1 MRRIICILLLLPAM
15 SVFARNA
22 QDSGYRDLTHYSKV
36 FGHEKYY
43 RLYLPQGYETSQ
55 RRWPVIYF
63 FHGWGGRH
71 FKDDNARLAYDRI
84 KQLVDKY
91 QVILVMWDGN
101 IDLAEPRPYNVGN
114 HEDVKFQVQMKDYF
128 PELAAHIDSS
138 FRTFTDRGHRGIIGF
153 SMGGFMSF
161 FLAGKYPDK
170 VCAAVSL
177 AGSPEFFA
185 GYPDNHTLYPVRYT
199 FENLRQVDCRMHNG
213 DSDILYYLNSEV
225 NAGAVWDEKV
235 KFQYWTFP
243 GGHMVD
249 KPGETRVFEKAMQ
262 FVTDAFAR
270 PVETRPLNWSHYDL
284 YPDFNVWDYRVT
296 SNKAEPGFLYLRNV
310 NGYGFGVYSHR
321 WLPEGPSIGGLKAS
335 VTTAPLYAPEHTYSL
350 VRYSRTSRTVSM
362 DSVKSDAEGRISVQ
376 CDGAGEE
383 IGIYSIKHIPNFVFL
398 DQTPGFLH
406 IGGTDK
412 ITVRLFNRGGV
423 VRGGARLKVRLGTK
437 DPAVTVNDPVAT
449 VMVKPGQR
457 IVELTFTLSCTKT
470 PPPHAEPA
478 EVRFHLSGDA
488 TGEFTMPVYFQAPQF
503 DSVSIEG
510 VAAPGEKISLS
521 QGSHHLRLYTEDP
534 WVLSE
539 DERLKDEMIPA
550 RWPDGFTL
558 SSVIHISPDC
568 PDGHVIRLLGHY
580 ETKTFNPIE
589 RKLVWGQASIVVR
602 HGSPS
607 RAGVSVHRRLFRTAL
622 VDTNALPAVV
632 KTEKGYR
639 LMVDGA
645 PFIALGA
652 QLWNSSD
659 WPYILRKEWPQL
671 KELHANTLEAP
682 VYWQNIEPQ
691 PGVFN
696 FSELDS
702 LVTGARKE
710 GLRLVL
716 LWFGS
721 YKNGS
726 SSYAPDWVLTQP
738 EKYPRML
745 NAAGEEI
752 QVLSAVSE
760 VNRQADK
767 AAFIRLLQ
775 HVREIDSRQH
785 TVIMVQVENESGSLG
800 TDRDYSPA
808 ANAAFKADVPAALVR
823 SLGRRPGSWD
833 VVFGEAAA
841 ETFNA
846 WYIASYI
853 NDIAAAG
860 KKEYDLPM
868 YTNAWLREH
877 GFRRPGE
884 YPSGGPVSTM
894 LPVWKAAAPALAF
907 LSPDIYHSNYTVFTE
922 LCSKYARQDNAF
934 FVPEMGK
941 GMDFARFQFYAL
953 ANFDALG
960 VAVYGIDPF
969 HADPNDFRDKQQLDE
984 KFSGMADNY
993 RLLGGVIGKL
1003 AELQGTGRLQAVGEE
1018 YGRYEQLVTLGNYDI
1033 LFSFGYPAYRKK
1045 TGTGR
1050 AIVAQLGEDE
1060 FLVTGFDTR
1069 FQFRPRYGTGY
1080 ATAEYVLIEEGYYD
1094 KGQWIRK
1101 RIWNGDE
1108 AYHSTLTPEG
1118 TILKIRLR
1126 RTKRAHTG
1134 PVKAN
1139 FE

>member
-1 MRRIICILLLLPAM
+1 MRRIVLLLVLFMAAGAVAQP
-15 SVFARNA
+15 V

-43 RLYLPQGYETSQ
+43 RLYLPQGYASSA
-55 RRWPVIYF
+55 RRWPVVYF

-71 FKDDNARLAYDRI
+71 FKDDNAKLAYARI
-84 KQLVDKY
+84 RQLVDKY

-101 IDLAEPRPYNVGN
+101 VDLSEPRPYNTGN

-128 PELAAHIDSS
+128 PELVAHIDSS
-138 FRTFTDRGHRGIIGF
+138 FRTQTDRGHRGIIGF

-177 AGSPEFFA
+177 AGSPEFFV
-185 GYPDNHTLYPVRYT
+185 GYPDNHTLYPMRYA

-213 DSDILYYLNSEV
+213 NSDILYYLNSEV
-225 NAGAVWDEKV
+225 YAGALWDEKV

-249 KPGETRVFEKAMQ
+249 VPGETKVFDKAVQ
-262 FVTDAFAR
+262 FVADVFAR
-270 PVETRPLNWSHYDL
+270 PVEKVPVNWGHYDL

-296 SNKAEPGFLYLRNV
+296 SNKEEPGFLYLKNV
-310 NGYGFGVYSHR
+310 DRRGFGFYSHR
-321 WLPEGPSIGGLKAS
+321 WLPEGPALSGVKAS
-335 VTTAPLYAPEHTYSL
+335 VITAPLYEADKRYEL
-350 VRYSRTSRTVSM
+350 VRCRRGSGAVIM
-362 DSVKSDAEGRISVQ
+362 DSVKSDSEGRISVQ

-383 IGIYSIKHIPNFVFL
+383 IGIYTAKDMPEFVFL
-398 DQTPGFLH
+398 DRSSGFLH
-406 IGGTDK
+406 AGGNEK
-412 ITVRLFNRGGV
+412 LVVRLLNRGGE
-423 VRGGARLKVRLGTK
+423 VRTASRLIVRLGTK
-437 DPAVTVNDPVAT
+437 DSMVQVNGPLAT
-449 VMVKPGQR
+449 VAVKPGQR
-457 IVELTFTLSCTKT
+457 IVELTFTLSCGKT

-478 EVRFHLSGDA
+478 DVRFHLSGGVSD
-488 TGEFTMPVYFQAPQF
+488 EFTVPVFFHAPLF
-503 DSVSIEG
+503 DSVSVEG
-510 VAAPGEKISLS
+510 IAAPGERVALS
-521 QGSHHLRLYTEDP
+521 QGGHHLRLYTEDP
-534 WVLSE
+534 WVLHE
-539 DERLKDEMIPA
+539 DERLRDEMIPA

-558 SSVIHISPDC
+558 SSVIHISPGC

-580 ETKTFNPIE
+580 ETKSFNPIE
-589 RKLVWGQASIVVR
+589 RKLVWGQVELV
-602 HGSPS
+602 
-607 RAGVSVHRRLFRTAL
+607 VHRAASTRAE
-622 VDTNALPAVV
+622 VSLPAVV
-632 KTEKGYR
+632 RTENGYR
-639 LMVDGA
+639 LLVDGK
-645 PFIALGA
+645 PFVALGA

-691 PGVFN
+691 RGVFN

-702 LVTGARKE
+702 LVLGARRE

-745 NAAGEEI
+745 NASGEEI

-760 VNRQADK
+760 ANRETDK
-767 AAFIRLLQ
+767 AAFVRLMQ
-775 HVREIDSRQH
+775 HVREIDGRQH
-785 TVIMVQVENESGSLG
+785 TVILVQVENEAGSLG

-808 ANAAFKADVPAALVR
+808 ANTAFKAAVPAVLLQ
-823 SLGRRPGSWD
+823 SLGKRPGSWEA
-833 VVFGEAAA
+833 VFGAQAA
-841 ETFNA
+841 EVFNA
-846 WYIASYI
+846 WHIASYV

-860 KKEYDLPM
+860 KKQYALPM

-894 LPVWKAAAPALAF
+894 LSVWKAAAPALAF

-922 LCSKYARQDNAF
+922 LCGKYARPDNAF

-941 GMDFARFQFYAL
+941 GMDFARGQFYAL
-953 ANFDALG
+953 ANFNALG

-969 HADPNDFRDKQQLDE
+969 HADPHDLRDKQQLDE

-993 RLLGGVIGKL
+993 RLLQDVIDKL
-1003 AELQGTGRLQAVGEE
+1003 AELQGTGRMQAVGEE
-1018 YGRYEQLVTLGNYDI
+1018 YGRSEQLVTLGDYDI
-1033 LFSFGYPAYRKK
+1033 LFSFGYPSYRKT

-1050 AIVAQLGEDE
+1050 AIIAQLGEDE
-1060 FLVTGFDTR
+1060 FLVVGFDTR
-1069 FQFRPRYGTGY
+1069 FQFRPRHGTGY
-1080 ATAEYVLIEEGYYD
+1080 ASAEYILIEEGYYD
-1094 KGQWIRK
+1094 KGQWIRR

-1118 TILKIRLR
+1118 TVLKIRLR
-1126 RTKRAHTG
+1126 RAKKAVTG
-1134 PVKAN
+1134 AVKAN

>member
-1 MRRIICILLLLPAM
+1 MKRIIGFLLLL
-15 SVFARNA
+15 FALGVSA
-22 QDSGYRDLTHYSKV
+22 QGIQDSGYRDLTHFSKV

-43 RLYLPQGYETSQ
+43 RLYLPRGYAASS

-71 FKDDNARLAYDRI
+71 FKDDNAKLAYDRI
-84 KQLVDKY
+84 RQLVDKY

-101 IDLAEPRPYNVGN
+101 IDLSEPRPYNAGN

-128 PELAAHIDSS
+128 PELVAHIDSS
-138 FRTFTDRGHRGIIGF
+138 LRTLADRGHRGIIGF

-177 AGSPEFFA
+177 AGSPEFFV
-185 GYPDNHTLYPVRYT
+185 GYPDNHTLYPVRYA

-225 NAGAVWDEKV
+225 YAGALWDEKV
-235 KFQYWTFP
+235 KYQYWPFH

-249 KPGETRVFEKAMQ
+249 KPGETKVFEKAMRS
-262 FVTDAFAR
+262 VTDAFAR
-270 PVETRPLNWSHYDL
+270 PVETKPVHWNHYDL
-284 YPDFNVWDYRVT
+284 YPDFNVWDYRVA
-296 SNKAEPGFLYLRNV
+296 SNKREPGFLYLRNV
-310 NGYGFGVYSHR
+310 GKHGFGFYSRR
-321 WLPEGPSIGGLKAS
+321 WLPQGPALEGVQAD
-335 VTTAPLYAPEHTYSL
+335 VRTAPIYETGK
-350 VRYSRTSRTVSM
+350 RYIVARYRKGSGSVAI
-362 DSVKSDAEGRISVQ
+362 DSVKSDGEGRILVQ

-383 IGIYSIKHIPNFVFL
+383 VGIYGEKDVPEFVFL
-398 DQTPGFLH
+398 DRTPDFLH
-406 IGGTDK
+406 VGSADR
-412 ITVRLFNRGGV
+412 ITVRLFNRGGEVKKDSRFV
-423 VRGGARLKVRLGTK
+423 VRLSAKDASVRMK
-437 DPAVTVNDPVAT
+437 DSVAT
-449 VMVKPGQR
+449 LFVRPGQR
-457 IVELTFTLSCTKT
+457 VAELTFTLSCTKK
-470 PPPHAEPA
+470 PSPHAEPA
-478 EVRFHLSGDA
+478 DVRFHLSGAVSD
-488 TGEFTMPVYFQAPQF
+488 EFTAPVFFAVPLF
-503 DSVSIEG
+503 DSVQVEG
-510 VAAPGEKISLS
+510 TAVPGERISLL
-521 QGSHHLRLYTEDP
+521 QGSHRLRLYTEDP

-558 SSVIHISPDC
+558 SSVIRISPDC

-589 RKLVWGQASIVVR
+589 RKLVWGQADIVVHR
-602 HGSPS
+602 GSS
-607 RAGVSVHRRLFRTAL
+607 THAGVSARRRLFRVAP

-639 LMVDGA
+639 LLVDGQ
-645 PFIALGA
+645 PFISLGA

-671 KELHANTLEAP
+671 RELHANTLEAP
-682 VYWQNIEPQ
+682 VYWQNIEPR

-702 LVTGARKE
+702 LVFGARKE

-726 SSYAPDWVLTQP
+726 SSYAPDWVLTAP
-738 EKYPRML
+738 EKFPRML

-760 VNRQADK
+760 VNRAADK
-767 AAFIRLLQ
+767 AAFIGLMQ

-785 TVIMVQVENESGSLG
+785 TVILVQVENESGSLG

-808 ANAAFKADVPAALVR
+808 ANAAFKASVPAALLR
-823 SLGRRPGSWD
+823 SLGRRPGSWED
-833 VVFGEAAA
+833 VFGTAAA

-846 WYIASYI
+846 WYIATYV

-868 YTNAWLREH
+868 YTNVWLREH

-922 LCSKYARQDNAF
+922 LCGKYARPDNAF

-941 GMDFARFQFYAL
+941 GMDFARCQFYAL

-993 RLLGGVIGKL
+993 RLLQGVIGKL
-1003 AELQGTGRLQAVGEE
+1003 AELQGTGKLQAVGEE
-1018 YGRYEQLVTLGNYDI
+1018 YGRYEQLVTLGDYDI
-1033 LFSFGYPAYRKK
+1033 LFTYGYPSYRKK

-1050 AIVAQLGEDE
+1050 AIIAQLGEDE

-1094 KGQWIRK
+1094 KGQWVRK

-1126 RTKRAHTG
+1126 RTKKAHTG
-1134 PVKAN
+1134 SVKAN